1 MFPILHRFIKV
12 RNMRRNLRF
21 IFGCLLVCLTACNAK
36 KPASPEPKPSGA
48 LVLGANTDPSDDAFL
63 RLLKT
68 ATPSSALML
77 AKAAY
82 ELRPQISYN
91 IPQKGEFET
100 TAAWN
105 ERIEALRPIAPQ
117 VPTNC
122 VAFVESADFSYNADT
137 EIVQFHSRF
146 GAQSDKKPDL
156 VGISG
161 NVKFGAETCNYASRA
176 NRFGRAVDAAAI
188 GFDKNELS
196 GNTLT
201 PDQECTVQTAETTP
215 FAPLAARLPVTEA
228 QNLKHPDGMGPDTL
242 RIVRVMALE
251 PDGKPPLID
260 TTTFEMLDQL
270 FQDLSVGTLITKPE
284 KHKDA
289 MERFEALDWVVKAK
303 VVRAFVFDDSNG
315 GNTLFSFTDGSST
328 CALPSPTPQ

>member
-1 MFPILHRFIKV
+1 
-12 RNMRRNLRF
+12 MRHNLRV
-21 IFGCLLVCLTACNAK
+21 IFGCLLLCLTGCNVK
-36 KPASPEPKPSGA
+36 KPASPAPKPSGA
-48 LVLGANTDPSDDAFL
+48 LVLGANTNPDDDAFL

-82 ELRPQISYN
+82 ELRPQMSYN
-91 IPQKGEFET
+91 TPQKGEFET

-105 ERIEALRPIAPQ
+105 ERIESSRPIAPQ

-176 NRFGRAVDAAAI
+176 NRFGRVVDAAAI
-188 GFDKNELS
+188 GLDKNELS

-201 PDQECTVQTAETTP
+201 PDQECTVQTVETTP
-215 FAPLAARLPVTEA
+215 FALLAARLPITEA
-228 QNLKHPDGMGPDTL
+228 QNLKHPEGIGPDTL
-242 RIVRVMALE
+242 RIVRIMSLE
-251 PDGKPPLID
+251 PAGKPPLID
-260 TTTFEMLDQL
+260 TTTFVQLDRL
-270 FQDLSVGTLITKPE
+270 FQDLSVATRITKPE
-284 KHKDA
+284 KHDAA
-289 MERFEALDWVVKAK
+289 MEQFESLDWVIKAK
-303 VVRAFVFDDSNG
+303 VVRAFVYDDSNG
-315 GNTLFSFTDGSST
+315 GNTVFSWTDGATS
-328 CALPSPTPQ
+328 CDLRPPTPQ